1 MSGLSEQAQVTLNS
15 VTIEITNPEPDM
27 AENNIEEEAAE

>member
-15 VTIEITNPEPDM
+15 VAIEITNPEPDM
-27 AENNIEEEAAE
+27 VENNIEEEEAK